1 LPATLG
7 RSFYLAEVDATDQ
20 SEWLR
25 QIGITGLPGIAV
37 YAQTEAGIKLI
48 GSMSGMA
55 DPAAITAW
63 VPTLWKPAASTTPVD
78 PKVARTSYQQPSSQ
92 SGPSQPYFNPAPAAP
107 APSTPNYF
115 VAAPPAAPAPAAIPY
130 LIYQQTAAPA
140 PAPVNYTTPAPAPL
154 TISPTAA
161 PIVVNP
167 PQQTFVIGPT
177 PAPNVV
183 AAAPGPPP
191 APAPT
196 QYLMAAP
203 APAPAA
209 TPVQVMA
216 TAPAP
221 VAVPMVATAP
231 VPAPVTQFVATA
243 APAVVAAPQNVVVA
257 VKPLSLRNRI
267 GTGLGQFLIERNRP
281 KFEVVQAA
289 NLAAVQ
295 GAPSFYAAQSQA
307 YAPVQAAAPATVCPP
322 SPQAPANPEPLPPL
336 PSAQN
341 QCPGC
346 RNGGLFRHNHKL

>member
-1 LPATLG
+1 
-7 RSFYLAEVDATDQ
+7 
-20 SEWLR
+20 
-25 QIGITGLPGIAV
+25 
-37 YAQTEAGIKLI
+37 
-48 GSMSGMA
+48 
-55 DPAAITAW
+55 
-63 VPTLWKPAASTTPVD
+63 
-78 PKVARTSYQQPSSQ
+78 
-92 SGPSQPYFNPAPAAP
+92 
-107 APSTPNYF
+107 
-115 VAAPPAAPAPAAIPY
+115 
-130 LIYQQTAAPA
+130 
-140 PAPVNYTTPAPAPL
+140 
-154 TISPTAA
+154 
-161 PIVVNP
+161 VVNP

-307 YAPVQAAAPATVCPP
+307 YKPRPIPNRCPLCPRPRTSARDAGTAACSATTTSSDRPFEPSDHPKGRLPIDRQTPLFVSKSPTIVRSVVDYDLRLSP
-322 SPQAPANPEPLPPL
+322 SPDVRKGFLISKE
-336 PSAQN
+336 SAKIQGVGMP
-341 QCPGC
+341 QSSVKEHLGHGSFDRPVGRDSSFIRKSGC
-346 RNGGLFRHNHKL
+346 RHAAGLLRSGG